1 MMDSLMGRLLIDV
14 TDFIGNPIRRGIQRV
29 IRELLKHWP
38 DEVEKQVVRFDARVG
53 GFLTVHDDLVRVL
66 IDSAEDEVFDIDRL
80 RRKSDAFL
88 SLDQSTPIDIGP
100 NDRVLLGEMFVNLAR
115 SRYYHSI
122 SQRGVQVAAIVYDF
136 LPWTQPTE
144 CNVVY
149 VGGFND
155 YLTVLDL
162 ASRRCHI
169 AQAVSDDYVKRFIR
183 RESSAETVITL
194 GADALGVRAADTVVK
209 SQLVCLGGL
218 DGRKGQDRVYQAYL
232 ACPASERIP
241 LIFAGRIP
249 DRPRDVMLPLLNT
262 NCPTVSIVDD
272 PDDNQLADLIASSRG
287 AFFPSQFEGFGL
299 PALESLYLGTPVVV
313 DASLPAISG
322 LPAAGQI
329 RLETADEEE
338 MIRAIMRMSS
348 QTDAQSLREEVS
360 TLRLPTWAGYA
371 QQVASWAVA

>member
-1 MMDSLMGRLLIDV
+1 MGQLLIDV

-29 IRELLKHWP
+29 IRELLNHWP
-38 DEVEKQVVRFDARVG
+38 HEVHKQVVRFDARVG
-53 GFLTVHDDLVRVL
+53 GFLPVHDDLVRVL
-66 IDSAEDEVFDIDRL
+66 IDSASDAVFDIDRL
-80 RRKSDAFL
+80 RQKSEAFL
-88 SLDQSTPIDIGP
+88 AAEPAIPIEIKRD
-100 NDRVLLGEMFVNLAR
+100 DRVLLGEMFVNLAR
-115 SRYYHSI
+115 SRYYHALA
-122 SQRGVQVAAIVYDF
+122 QRGVLVAAIVYDF

-169 AQAVSDDYVKRFIR
+169 AQAVSDDYVQRFLR
-183 RESSAETVITL
+183 HESSGETVITL
-194 GADALGVRAADTVVK
+194 GADALGARPEDTVIK
-209 SQLVCLGGL
+209 AQLVCLGGL

-232 ACPASERIP
+232 ACPPSERIP
-241 LIFAGRIP
+241 LIFAGRVP

-262 NCPTVSIVDD
+262 DCPTVSIIDD

-313 DASLPAISG
+313 DAALPAISG
-322 LPAAGQI
+322 LPSAGQI
-329 RLETADEEE
+329 RLETVTEEE
-338 MIRAIMRMSS
+338 MIRAIIRMSS
-348 QTDAQSLREEVS
+348 PEGAQSLRDEVS

-371 QQVASWAVA
+371 QQVAAWAVS